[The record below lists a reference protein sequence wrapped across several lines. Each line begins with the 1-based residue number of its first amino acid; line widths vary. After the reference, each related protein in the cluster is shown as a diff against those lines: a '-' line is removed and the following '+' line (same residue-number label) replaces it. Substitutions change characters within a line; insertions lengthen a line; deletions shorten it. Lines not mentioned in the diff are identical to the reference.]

1 MQQLTQRGININQL
15 LDESMQRM
23 NAIDPKSKLLDQNG
37 TVEEKI
43 AQIIKSRQNPM
54 LRKLKDIFKV
64 GKNSGNTEHVTPT
77 KLRHQFT

>member
-1 MQQLTQRGININQL
+1 MQQLMQRGININQL

-23 NAIDPKSKLLDQNG
+23 NVIDPKSKFLNQNS

-54 LRKLKDIFKV
+54 LQKLKDIF
-64 GKNSGNTEHVTPT
+64 
-77 KLRHQFT
+77 

>member
-64 GKNSGNTEHVTPT
+64 GEHVTPT